1 MRANIDGMMVS
12 CRLDDVHIER
22 EDNTLSSE
30 IIVSFCTVYNSGM
43 DSELTVKLSDKEFA
57 MLMDAI
63 HRPIVCKPRFPE
75 DFEIQVMETIK
86 GIANMLAKTPQKEE
100 NR

>member
-1 MRANIDGMMVS
+1 MFANIAGMSVS

-30 IIVSFCTVYNSGM
+30 IIVSFCTEYNSGM
-43 DSELTVKLSDKEFA
+43 DRELTVKLSDKEFA

-63 HRPIVCKPRFPE
+63 HHPIVCKPRFPD
-75 DFEIQVMETIK
+75 DFEIQIMDTLK
-86 GIANMLAKTPQKEE
+86 GIANMLAKTTQKEE